1 MRMPGW
7 NRFPDVWEAALT
19 RRGTVRARLMRVV
32 LLTTAIAIGLAG
44 LAMLTHDL
52 LVYRSSWASDLS
64 TQAAI
69 LALSTAPALEF
80 DDHDLAQRN
89 VSALKVRREVLSAAI
104 YTANGDLY
112 ASYARGGADL
122 PRHLRNG
129 EFLRVHGGSAE
140 LAQPIRRAGATLGF
154 IYLRA
159 AYDIWG
165 RVGAYLGIFLLVTL
179 PSMAVAFLL
188 ASRLQRRI
196 TEPLDS
202 VAGAAREIVAH
213 RNYAIRAKKTSDDE
227 IGVLVDAFNNML
239 EEVETRSHE
248 LREAD
253 RRKDEFLA
261 TLAHELRNPLAP
273 IRHAVKL
280 LESGE
285 ITHGQRR
292 WAREVISRQVQ
303 RMALLLDDLLD
314 VSRIT
319 RGRLDLKVE
328 NVELKSL
335 VMAAV
340 ETVRPLLDAKQ
351 HALSIELPDE
361 SMTLNVDPLRLSQSL
376 SNLLTNA
383 AKYTDP
389 GGRITLKVRL
399 LPSELSIS
407 VKDNGI
413 GLDAQSFAEMFT
425 MFAQVKS
432 PIDRAEGGLGI
443 GLALVRGLIALHGG
457 TVEAMSPG
465 LGRGSEF
472 VIHLPATVV
481 VARGAP
487 AAAADT
493 KILQAGSNG
502 GLTVLVADD
511 NRDAADS
518 MAMILRLRGH
528 EVWVAHCGEE
538 ALRIGRQVSPAV
550 MILDIGMPALS
561 GYEVAAT
568 VRSESWGREVLLL
581 AVTGWGQAADKDRA
595 KAAGFDHHLTK
606 PVDLDEVE
614 QLLRAARAARG
625 NVPDRA

>member
-1 MRMPGW
+1 MKLGTW
-7 NRFPDVWEAALT
+7 GRFADVREAALA

-32 LLTTAIAIGLAG
+32 LVTTAIAIGLAG
-44 LAMLTHDL
+44 SAMLTHDL
-52 LVYRSSWASDLS
+52 LVRRSSWVSDLS
-64 TQAAI
+64 TEAAI

-80 DDHDLAQRN
+80 DDQDLAERN
-89 VSALKVRREVLSAAI
+89 VSALQARREVLVAAL

-112 ASYARGGADL
+112 ASYVRGKANL
-122 PRHLRNG
+122 PGHLRNG
-129 EFLRVHGGSAE
+129 EFLRMQGALVE
-140 LAQPIRRAGATLGF
+140 LARPVRRGGETLGF

-165 RVGAYLGIFLLVTL
+165 RIGAYLGIFVLVTL
-179 PSMAVAFLL
+179 PSMVVAFLL

-213 RNYAIRAKKTSDDE
+213 RNYAVRARKTSDDE

-239 EEVETRSHE
+239 EEVEARSHE

-273 IRHAVKL
+273 IRHAVRL
-280 LESGE
+280 LESSE
-285 ITHGQRR
+285 IAEGQRR
-292 WAREVISRQVQ
+292 WAREVISRQVH

-319 RGRLDLKVE
+319 RGRLDLKFE
-328 NVELKSL
+328 TVELKAL
-335 VMAAV
+335 ARAAV
-340 ETVRPLLDAKQ
+340 ETVRPLLDSKQ
-351 HALSIELPDE
+351 HVLGIELPDE
-361 SMTLNVDPLRLSQSL
+361 SMTLKVDPLRLSQSL

-389 GGRITLKVRL
+389 GGQLSLVVRL
-399 LPSELSIS
+399 LPNELSMS

-413 GLDAQSFAEMFT
+413 GFDSQSFTEMFT

-432 PIDRAEGGLGI
+432 SIDRAEGGLGI

-457 TVEAMSPG
+457 TVEATSPG

-472 VIHLPATVV
+472 VIRLPRSVV
-481 VARGAP
+481 VAVGASGGLGEAKTAP
-487 AAAADT
+487 AAGNGE
-493 KILQAGSNG
+493 LQ
-502 GLTVLVADD
+502 VLVADD

-518 MAMILRLRGH
+518 MAMILKLSGYQ
-528 EVWVAHCGEE
+528 VSVAYSGEE
-538 ALRIGRQVSPAV
+538 ALQTARRSSPAV
-550 MILDIGMPALS
+550 MILDIGMPGMS
-561 GYEVAAT
+561 GYEVAAA
-568 VRSESWGREVLLL
+568 VRRELWGEGILLL
-581 AVTGWGQAADKDRA
+581 AITGWGQAGDKDRA
-595 KAAGFDHHLTK
+595 RVAGFDHHLTK
-606 PVDLDEVE
+606 PVDLDLVE
-614 QLLRAARAARG
+614 QLLREFRPADEERI
-625 NVPDRA
+625 

>member
-1 MRMPGW
+1 MRQPGW
-7 NRFPDVWEAALT
+7 NRFADVWEAALT

-32 LLTTAIAIGLAG
+32 LLTTALAIGLAG
-44 LAMLTHDL
+44 LAMLTYDL

-80 DDHDLAQRN
+80 DDHDLARRN
-89 VSALKVRREVLSAAI
+89 VSALQVRREVLAAAV
-104 YTANGDLY
+104 YTAGGELY

-122 PRHLRNG
+122 PPRLRNG
-129 EFLRVHGGSAE
+129 EFLRVHGDLAE
-140 LAQPIRRAGATLGF
+140 LAQPIRRGGETLGF

-165 RVGAYLGIFLLVTL
+165 RVGAYLGIFFLVTL

-202 VAGAAREIVAH
+202 VAGAAREIVTH

-273 IRHAVKL
+273 IRHAVRL

-285 ITHGQRR
+285 ITQGQRR

-319 RGRLDLKVE
+319 RGRLDLKFE
-328 NVELKSL
+328 TVELKSL

-351 HALSIELPDE
+351 HTLSIELPDD
-361 SMTLNVDPLRLSQSL
+361 SMTLKVDPLRLSQSL

-383 AKYTDP
+383 VKYTDP
-389 GGRITLKVRL
+389 GGQISLKVRL
-399 LPSELSIS
+399 LQGGLSIS

-413 GLDAQSFAEMFT
+413 GFDAQSFAEMFT

-432 PIDRAEGGLGI
+432 SIDRAEGGLGI
-443 GLALVRGLIALHGG
+443 GLALVKGLVALHGG
-457 TVEAMSPG
+457 SVEAVSAG

-472 VIHLPATVV
+472 VIHLPASVV
-481 VARGAP
+481 MSRGEPAGAP
-487 AAAADT
+487 DPKPA
-493 KILQAGSNG
+493 QG
-502 GLTVLVADD
+502 GGNEGLKVVVADD

-518 MAMILRLRGH
+518 MAMILRLSGH
-528 EVWVAHCGEE
+528 EVWVAHSGEE
-538 ALRIGRQVSPAV
+538 ALQIGRQVSPAV

-561 GYEVAAT
+561 GYEVAAA
-568 VRSESWGREVLLL
+568 VRAEAWGRDILLL
-581 AVTGWGQAADKDRA
+581 AVTGWGQAGDKDKA
-595 KAAGFDHHLTK
+595 KAAGFNHHLTK
-606 PVDLDEVE
+606 PVDLDRVE
-614 QLLRAARAARG
+614 QLLRG
-625 NVPDRA
+625 SSQ

>member
-1 MRMPGW
+1 MKPGAW
-7 NRFPDVWEAALT
+7 NRFADVWETAIT

-32 LLTTAIAIGLAG
+32 LVTTAIAIGMAG

-52 LVYRSSWASDLS
+52 LVYRASWASGLS
-64 TQAAI
+64 TEAAI

-80 DDHDLAQRN
+80 DDHDLAERN
-89 VSALKVRREVLSAAI
+89 VSALQARRDVLAAAL

-112 ASYARGGADL
+112 ASYVRGNAEL
-122 PRHLRNG
+122 PRRLRNG
-129 EFLRVHGGSAE
+129 EFLRVHGDRAE
-140 LAQPIRRAGATLGF
+140 LAQPIRREGETLGF
-154 IYLRA
+154 IYLQA
-159 AYDIWG
+159 AYDIWD
-165 RVGAYLGIFLLVTL
+165 RVGAYLSIFVLVTL

-213 RNYAIRAKKTSDDE
+213 RNYAVRARKTSDDE

-239 EEVETRSHE
+239 EEVEARSHE

-273 IRHAVKL
+273 IRHAVRL
-280 LESGE
+280 LESTQ
-285 ITHGQRR
+285 ITEGQRR

-319 RGRLDLKVE
+319 RGRLDLKIETVDL
-328 NVELKSL
+328 NALAR
-335 VMAAV
+335 AAV
-340 ETVRPLLDAKQ
+340 ETVRPLLDSKQ
-351 HALSIELPDE
+351 HVLSIVLPEE
-361 SMTLNVDPLRLSQSL
+361 SVTLKVDPLRLSQSL

-389 GGRITLKVRL
+389 GGQISLVVRL
-399 LPSELSIS
+399 LPAELSMS

-413 GLDAQSFAEMFT
+413 GFDAQSFTEMFT

-432 PIDRAEGGLGI
+432 SIDRAEGGLGI
-443 GLALVRGLIALHGG
+443 GLALVKGLIALHGG
-457 TVEAMSPG
+457 TVEAASAG

-472 VIHLPATVV
+472 VIHLPRSVV
-481 VARGAP
+481 VAAGAVTGASEVKSSP
-487 AAAADT
+487 ST
-493 KILQAGSNG
+493 GNG
-502 GLTVLVADD
+502 ELKVVVADD

-518 MAMILRLRGH
+518 MAMILKLSGY
-528 EVWVAHCGEE
+528 EVAVAHSGEE
-538 ALRIGRQVSPAV
+538 ALEIARQTPPEV
-550 MILDIGMPALS
+550 MILDIGMPGLS
-561 GYEVAAT
+561 GYEVAAA
-568 VRSESWGREVLLL
+568 VRREAWGRRILLM
-581 AVTGWGQAADKDRA
+581 AITGWGQSGDKERA
-595 KAAGFDHHLTK
+595 RAAGFDHHLTK
-606 PVDLDEVE
+606 PVDLDQVE
-614 QLLRAARAARG
+614 QLLQDFYAVSRESSA
-625 NVPDRA
+625 

>member
-1 MRMPGW
+1 MIW
-7 NRFPDVWEAALT
+7 NRTVRHRVADGWEAALA
-19 RRGTVRARLMRVV
+19 RRGSVRARLMRVV
-32 LLTTAIAIGLAG
+32 LLTTSIAIGLAG

-52 LVYRSSWASDLS
+52 LVYRSSWASGLS
-64 TQAAI
+64 TEAAI

-80 DDHDLAQRN
+80 DDHDLAERN
-89 VSALKVRREVLSAAI
+89 LSALQARREVLAAAL
-104 YTANGDLY
+104 YTARGDLY
-112 ASYARGGADL
+112 ASYARGNADI
-122 PRHLRNG
+122 PRQLRNG
-129 EFLRVHGGSAE
+129 EFLRVHADWAE
-140 LAQPIRRAGATLGF
+140 LAQPIRRAGETLGF

-165 RVGAYLGIFLLVTL
+165 QVGAYLGIFALVTL

-196 TEPLDS
+196 TGPLDS

-213 RNYAIRAKKTSDDE
+213 RNYAVRATKTSDDE

-239 EEVETRSHE
+239 EEVEARSHE

-280 LESGE
+280 LESGG
-285 ITHGQRR
+285 ITEAQRR

-319 RGRLDLKVE
+319 RGRLDLKFE
-328 NVELKSL
+328 SVELDSL
-335 VMAAV
+335 VRAAV
-340 ETVRPLLDAKQ
+340 ETARPLLDAKQ
-351 HALSIELPDE
+351 HTLSIELPPE
-361 SMTLNVDPLRLSQSL
+361 SVTLNADPLRLSQSL

-389 GGRITLKVRL
+389 GGRIAFRVALS
-399 LPSELSIS
+399 PDELSMS

-413 GLDAQSFAEMFT
+413 GFDEQSSGELFT

-432 PIDRAEGGLGI
+432 SIDRAEGGLGI

-457 TVEAMSPG
+457 TVEAMSAG

-472 VIHLPATVV
+472 VIRLPRPV
-481 VARGAP
+481 VAGVGARRESV
-487 AAAADT
+487 AAKSPRRPD
-493 KILQAGSNG
+493 GG
-502 GLTVLVADD
+502 GLKVVVADD

-518 MAMILRLRGH
+518 MAMILDLSGY
-528 EVWVAHCGEE
+528 EVSVAHSGEE
-538 ALRIGRQVSPAV
+538 ALQIARQTSPAV
-550 MILDIGMPALS
+550 MILDIGMPGLS
-561 GYEVAAT
+561 GYEVAAA
-568 VRSESWGREVLLL
+568 VRRETWGREILLL
-581 AVTGWGQAADKDRA
+581 AITGWGQAGDKDRA
-595 KAAGFDHHLTK
+595 KAAGFNHHLTK
-606 PVDLDEVE
+606 PVDLDQVE
-614 QLLRAARAARG
+614 QLLRENTARA
-625 NVPDRA
+625 

>member
-1 MRMPGW
+1 MKRGAW
-7 NRFPDVWEAALT
+7 NRFADAWETAIT

-32 LLTTAIAIGLAG
+32 LVTTAIAIGLAG

-52 LVYRSSWASDLS
+52 LVYRASWAADLS
-64 TQAAI
+64 TEAAI

-80 DDHDLAQRN
+80 DDHELAERN
-89 VSALKVRREVLSAAI
+89 VSALQARRGVLAAAL
-104 YTANGDLY
+104 YTANGELY
-112 ASYARGGADL
+112 AYYVRGNAEL
-122 PRHLRNG
+122 PLHLRNG
-129 EFLRVHGGSAE
+129 EFLRVHGDRAE
-140 LAQPIRRAGATLGF
+140 LAQPIRREGETLGF
-154 IYLRA
+154 IYLEG
-159 AYDIWG
+159 AYDIWA
-165 RVGAYLGIFLLVTL
+165 RVGAYLGIFVLVTL

-213 RNYAIRAKKTSDDE
+213 RNYAVRARKTSDDE

-239 EEVETRSHE
+239 EEVEARSHE

-273 IRHAVKL
+273 IRHAVRL
-280 LESGE
+280 LESSQ
-285 ITHGQRR
+285 ITDGQRR

-319 RGRLDLKVE
+319 RGRLELKIESVDLKA
-328 NVELKSL
+328 L
-335 VMAAV
+335 VRAAV
-340 ETVRPLLDAKQ
+340 ETVRPLLDSKQ
-351 HALSIELPDE
+351 HVLSIELPEE
-361 SMTLNVDPLRLSQSL
+361 SLTLNVDPLRLSQSL
-376 SNLLTNA
+376 SNLLTNS

-389 GGRITLKVRL
+389 GGQISLVVRS
-399 LPSELSIS
+399 LPAELSMS

-413 GLDAQSFAEMFT
+413 GFDAQSFTEMFT

-432 PIDRAEGGLGI
+432 SIDRAEGGLGI
-443 GLALVRGLIALHGG
+443 GLALVKGLIALHGG
-457 TVEAMSPG
+457 TVEAVSAG

-472 VIHLPATVV
+472 VIHLPRSVV
-481 VARGAP
+481 SAAGASDGASKAKASP
-487 AAAADT
+487 ST
-493 KILQAGSNG
+493 GNGELKI
-502 GLTVLVADD
+502 VVADD

-518 MAMILRLRGH
+518 MAMILTLSGY
-528 EVWVAHCGEE
+528 EVSVAHSGED
-538 ALRIGRQVSPAV
+538 ALEIARRTSPGV
-550 MILDIGMPALS
+550 MILDIGMPGLS
-561 GYEVAAT
+561 GYEVAAA
-568 VRSESWGREVLLL
+568 VRREAWGSGVLLL
-581 AVTGWGQAADKDRA
+581 AITGWGQAGDKERA

-614 QLLRAARAARG
+614 QLLQEFRV
-625 NVPDRA
+625 VPGES